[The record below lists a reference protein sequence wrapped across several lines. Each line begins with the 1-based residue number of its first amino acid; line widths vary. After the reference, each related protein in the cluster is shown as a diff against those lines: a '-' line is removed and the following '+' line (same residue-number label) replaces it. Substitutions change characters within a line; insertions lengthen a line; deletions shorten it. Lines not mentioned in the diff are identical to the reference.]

1 MSHSIPCSSFLLL
14 SSGCNAALHFSHPLN
29 STLLSYRHP
38 SGSTFKVLQ
47 QRGFKLVTA
56 TVTLGVLILN
66 QPTQLK
72 TAPPNPHPTLVY
84 RVKGSR
90 GYRVPLWGM
99 RGRRPGCHA
108 AALAASICPM
118 VAQPSAFSLQAG
130 SSRSLG
136 MRGRQSYLK
145 QLRVSSSS
153 SASLP
158 RHSWECC
165 ARVEGRP
172 GGPSSFRWLQ

>member
-1 MSHSIPCSSFLLL
+1 MSHSIPCSSFLLFT
-14 SSGCNAALHFSHPLN
+14 SGCDAALHFSHPLN

-56 TVTLGVLILN
+56 TVTTLGVLTLK

-72 TAPPNPHPTLVY
+72 TAPPHPDPHHPTFVY

-99 RGRRPGCHA
+99 RGWRPGCQA
-108 AALAASICPM
+108 AALAASICPV
-118 VAQPSAFSLQAG
+118 VAQHGFSLQPAG
-130 SSRSLG
+130 WEQSVTRRAWTPELFETAACVLVVFCLPSASFLG
-136 MRGRQSYLK
+136 MLCSR
-145 QLRVSSSS
+145 
-153 SASLP
+153 
-158 RHSWECC
+158 
-165 ARVEGRP
+165 
-172 GGPSSFRWLQ
+172 